1 MKRSILL
8 IVAVLLTLSVSAQT
22 QEEVTPIVISSA
34 GGYSEKASIS
44 LSWTL
49 GEAFLPYSFN
59 VGNQLILTPITQP
72 TLFASDVQNEIF
84 PFVEVKIYP
93 NPASEFIRITFEY
106 PLEAGID
113 VFLMDIQGKLLL
125 RDFIGAIQ
133 RK

>member
-113 VFLMDIQGKLLL
+113 VFNGHS
-125 RDFIGAIQ
+125 G
-133 RK
+133 